1 MDLLYAGKTQLRKPT
16 YYRPLAPNNLVR
28 EGSTTTKMIDALD
41 ILIAQVVSEVKS
53 VKNICIYVVKGNL
66 TFQTSQEWVICMI
79 CTQ

>member
-1 MDLLYAGKTQLRKPT
+1 MDLLYACKTQSRKPT
-16 YYRPLAPNNLVR
+16 YRHLAPNNLVR
-28 EGSTTTKMIDALD
+28 EGSTTTKMIDTLD